1 MLCVDRDDD
10 LGVKT
15 GLRTPVV
22 GRESCAQAASQLAVA
37 DPEEADA
44 NAVFAAIREYD
55 ALRAKEYA
63 CEVAIVAGQFD
74 RGLEADQKVRQQ
86 VRALVTDTGAEGCVL
101 VSDGA
106 EDELVL
112 PILQS
117 ILPVVS
123 VRRVVIK
130 HSRSVEE
137 SYVVLGRYLR
147 MLLYDPRYSR
157 LALGVPGALVLIG
170 SILILL
176 FPYAVQQVALAVV
189 AMIGLALIIRG
200 FDVDKRIAMLPT
212 LRPSGYV
219 RLVSILFSVILVLVG
234 IYQGFIII
242 AVLPE
247 YRAVLANPTLILQ
260 YGPLLFG
267 QLVLEAL
274 PVAWAGLGLYFG
286 GALLYHWVRGSVKA
300 WRDVLGF
307 IILGLLYLP
316 LREFS
321 LILIG
326 QGSTLSLVAF
336 LLVGLA
342 FTVLAVSMVFQ
353 HVRSRRHLAVG
364 T

>member
-1 MLCVDRDDD
+1 M
-10 LGVKT
+10 
-15 GLRTPVV
+15 
-22 GRESCAQAASQLAVA
+22 QAASQLAVA

-55 ALRAKEYA
+55 ALRAKGYT
-63 CEVAIVAGQFD
+63 CEVALVAGQFD
-74 RGLEADQKVRQQ
+74 RGLEADQRVRQQ
-86 VRALVTDTGAEGCVL
+86 VRELVSSTGAEGCMV

-117 ILPVVS
+117 IVPVVS

-147 MLLYDPRYSR
+147 MLIYDPRYSR

-176 FPYAVQQVALAVV
+176 FPYAVQQVALAVIG
-189 AMIGLALIIRG
+189 MIGLALIIRG
-200 FDVDKRIAMLPT
+200 FDVDKLVAMVPT
-212 LRPSGYV
+212 LRPAAYV
-219 RLVSILFSVILVLVG
+219 RIFTIFSSVVVVLVG
-234 IYQGFIII
+234 IYQGFIVI
-242 AVLPE
+242 AALPE
-247 YRAVLANPTLILQ
+247 YEVVLADPTLILRF
-260 YGPLLFG
+260 GPLLFG

-274 PVAWAGLGLYFG
+274 PLAWIGLGLYFG

-307 IILGLLYLP
+307 VILGLAYLP
-316 LREFS
+316 LREVS

-326 QGSTLSLVAF
+326 QGSALTLVAA
-336 LLVGLA
+336 LLIGLA
-342 FTVLAVSMVFQ
+342 ITVLTVSAVFQ
-353 HVRSRRHLAVG
+353 HVRSRRRVGVG